1 MKRLSN
7 GKPRTGQTDTW
18 TDPTE
23 NVTTPN
29 SRVEQLLNLFI
40 FPKQVTFTFIF
51 RLQKNATISTSDVKY
66 DSAVNTPVVVMVTD
80 CILTGVRSDQR
91 EVVDTSRWDNLR
103 QFTPRRTGLLVF
115 VQSRRDTRGRR
126 TQ

>member
-1 MKRLSN
+1 MNGPDWKCYNAEFAGGTTSKFIYFSETSN
-7 GKPRTGQTDTW
+7 VYVYFPSAK
-18 TDPTE
+18 
-23 NVTTPN
+23 NV
-29 SRVEQLLNLFI
+29 
-40 FPKQVTFTFIF
+40 
-51 RLQKNATISTSDVKY
+51 TISTSDIKY